1 MLVGQSDYGPMNVN
15 LKSQT
20 RCKSTALLFACLS
33 FPSISHRVCHLLENV
48 STAPPARPKP
58 KPDTRTSSASVVRPQ
73 VERLCER
80 ALTWQAPTPRCARA
94 AVDRPPMALRSLSS
108 AQLEQLDS
116 LLLRQA
122 FISGHEKPTA
132 VDADAYKILTSGAIE
147 EFPNV
152 KRWFEHIKSYSKTGK
167 LTTCPY

>member
-1 MLVGQSDYGPMNVN
+1 
-15 LKSQT
+15 
-20 RCKSTALLFACLS
+20 
-33 FPSISHRVCHLLENV
+33 
-48 STAPPARPKP
+48 
-58 KPDTRTSSASVVRPQ
+58 
-73 VERLCER
+73 
-80 ALTWQAPTPRCARA
+80 
-94 AVDRPPMALRSLSS
+94 MALRSLSS

-132 VDADAYKILTSGAIE
+132 VDADVYKILTSGAIE